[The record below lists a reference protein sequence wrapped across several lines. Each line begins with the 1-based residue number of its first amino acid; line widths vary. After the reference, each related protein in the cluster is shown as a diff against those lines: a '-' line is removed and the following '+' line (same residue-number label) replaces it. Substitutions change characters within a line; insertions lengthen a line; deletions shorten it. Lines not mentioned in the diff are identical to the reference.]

1 MKTLLAGA
9 ALAAALASP
18 ALSQTIPQ
26 YQSAYAQAIANGRH
40 GYVYPPDNHA
50 HSSNP
55 ANDVYDTRGRYVG
68 SDPDPF
74 IRDTMAR
81 SNSKD

>member
-1 MKTLLAGA
+1 MKTLLAGVA
-9 ALAAALASP
+9 IAVAVASP
-18 ALSQTIPQ
+18 AQSQTIPQ
-26 YQSAYAQAIANGRH
+26 YQSPNAQAIANGR
-40 GYVYPPDNHA
+40 
-50 HSSNP
+50 
-55 ANDVYDTRGRYVG
+55 DVYDTRGRYVG

>member
-9 ALAAALASP
+9 ALAAAVASSALA
-18 ALSQTIPQ
+18 QTAPQ
-26 YQSAYAQAIANGRH
+26 YQSPYAQAIGNGRH
-40 GYVYPPDNHA
+40 AYTYPPDNHA

-81 SNSKD
+81 SHSKD